1 MLGLLPCDLS
11 LITIHIL
18 DWRPF
23 SDIHISKSSVATYLG
38 VVEYLNTTSLQI
50 YYRVHQWKMIENRL
64 IFGEVMGYGVLFFWL
79 TVYLYRFEF
88 WVAKMQPKRVA
99 ISLAIIKSIAINTA
113 ILAILTAL
121 VRSNLTKLQCYFR
134 PFSSV
139 NVGPIRIQ
147 LITVAKNI

>member
-1 MLGLLPCDLS
+1 M
-11 LITIHIL
+11 
-18 DWRPF
+18 
-23 SDIHISKSSVATYLG
+23 
-38 VVEYLNTTSLQI
+38 
-50 YYRVHQWKMIENRL
+50 
-64 IFGEVMGYGVLFFWL
+64 
-79 TVYLYRFEF
+79 YLYRFEF

-147 LITVAKNI
+147 LMTVAKNI